1 MTEPAPKDVVEVRQ
15 PAKLLRLALSVR
27 NTLNEVRAV
36 ELDETALGRLHEI
49 HERTVRSVK
58 ELLSSDL
65 RTEFES
71 DVEVLVGDGRSQ
83 AELRVAQARL
93 MGWLEGLF
101 QGIQATAFDERL
113 SRELRDAVRGAGDEH
128 EADRDERGGGYI

>member
-1 MTEPAPKDVVEVRQ
+1 MSRPSERDLTEVRQ

-36 ELDETALGRLHEI
+36 ELDETALTRLHEI

-58 ELLSSDL
+58 ELLSAEL

-93 MGWLEGLF
+93 IGWLEGLF
-101 QGIQATAFDERL
+101 QGIQASAFDERL
-113 SRELRDAVRGAGDEH
+113 AREIRDAVGDAGD
-128 EADRDERGGGYI
+128 DGDDRGGGYI